1 MDEKTEPSKG
11 RAIPLVTYQNKK
23 FVLDLEA
30 EELLKNSIYKNI
42 GIISLVGKYRTGK
55 SFLLNRVL
63 LNQKKLGFDV
73 GPTIR
78 PCTKVYNLYF
88 NKREYGY
95 GQSRSKWRTIIQQR
109 SSLCS

>member
-1 MDEKTEPSKG
+1 MEDKPSNNG

-23 FVLDLEA
+23 FVLDPEA
-30 EELLKNSIYKNI
+30 EEFLKNPYYKNI

-63 LNQKKLGFDV
+63 LNQKKLGFNV

-78 PCTKVYNLYF
+78 PCTKVRL
-88 NKREYGY
+88 
-95 GQSRSKWRTIIQQR
+95 
-109 SSLCS
+109 